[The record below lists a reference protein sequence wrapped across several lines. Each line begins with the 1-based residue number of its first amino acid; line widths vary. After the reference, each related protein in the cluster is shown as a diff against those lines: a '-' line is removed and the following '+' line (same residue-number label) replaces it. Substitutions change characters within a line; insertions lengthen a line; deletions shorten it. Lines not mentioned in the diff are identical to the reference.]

1 MAAGS
6 ARLGSRPTRSEDA
19 TSDHAPLRTLPNP
32 KCALGIGSGARA
44 RRSLEWNASA
54 RTVPKESRGAM
65 AQCDD
70 GMNTLAQIIHESLRD
85 ATVPSSVSPGSG
97 CLLCLVELSEQR
109 LDRLLQLTHACLGD
123 LLAV

>member
-1 MAAGS
+1 MRHQITLLCRHFQIQS
-6 ARLGSRPTRSEDA
+6 ARWA
-19 TSDHAPLRTLPNP
+19 SDR
-32 KCALGIGSGARA
+32 ARA
-44 RRSLEWNASA
+44 QDGVWNASA

-97 CLLCLVELSEQR
+97 CFLCLVELSEQR